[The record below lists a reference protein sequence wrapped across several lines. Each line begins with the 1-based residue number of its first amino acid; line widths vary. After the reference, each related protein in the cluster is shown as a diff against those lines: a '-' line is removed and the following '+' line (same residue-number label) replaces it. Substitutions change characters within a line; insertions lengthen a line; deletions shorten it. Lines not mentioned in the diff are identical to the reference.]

1 MEKEKTKP
9 AKGEARQGRPVEES
23 KVVKTIKDKKA
34 KVEAPL
40 EKTEPDR
47 RTPAFSQNIIGA
59 IADEVSKTLI
69 SRFPAVMRPRVRKK
83 KVKKATKIENAIFL
97 DTSAI
102 IDGRIFDVIYTGL
115 LNGVVVITPHIL
127 LELKH
132 LADTQN
138 TVKRVR
144 GRKGLEALETL
155 RKAKQIKVTVLPEE
169 EKKDAPK
176 QRLEVDELL
185 IKAAKYHKG
194 KIITCDY
201 NLEKKASIDNVT
213 AINMNALANS
223 LKAVAVPGESLHVKI
238 AHLGKDKTQGVGYLD
253 DGTMIVVEEGSTF
266 LMKDI
271 DVVISRIIQ
280 TATGRILFAKRI

>member
-1 MEKEKTKP
+1 MEKEKNK
-9 AKGEARQGRPVEES
+9 PVEE
-23 KVVKTIKDKKA
+23 KA
-34 KVEAPL
+34 KVEAPV
-40 EKTEPDR
+40 EKVEAER
-47 RTPAFSQNIIGA
+47 RAPAFTQNIIGA

-69 SRFPAVMRPRVRKK
+69 SRFPAVMRPRARKK

-102 IDGRIFDVIYTGL
+102 IDGRIFDVIYTGI
-115 LNGVVVITPHIL
+115 LNGIVVITPHIL

-144 GRKGLEALETL
+144 GRKGLEALEML

-169 EKKDAPK
+169 PAKNPGKER
-176 QRLEVDELL
+176 QEVDELL

-201 NLEKKASIDNVT
+201 NLEKKANIENVR

-253 DGTMIVVEEGSTF
+253 DGTMIVVEEGSTS